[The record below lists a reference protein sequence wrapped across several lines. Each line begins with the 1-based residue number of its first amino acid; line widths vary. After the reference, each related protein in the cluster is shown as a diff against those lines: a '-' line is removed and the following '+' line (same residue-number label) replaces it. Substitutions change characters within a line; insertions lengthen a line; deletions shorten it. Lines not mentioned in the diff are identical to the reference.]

1 MFLTR
6 DFGKSRILPS
16 KLKAMREPLYKIINV
31 TEFWSAIVGAIVGGL
46 IALEPPE
53 ERPQ

>member
-6 DFGKSRILPS
+6 DFGKSRILAS

-46 IALEPPE
+46 VALEPPE
-53 ERPQ
+53 KRPQ